1 MADKKVT
8 ALTDIGTG
16 IKATNVWMVI
26 DDVAT
31 TPVNKKVTVANFLKY
46 LPSYIGFADTPQAI
60 STSVAVDVTSY
71 CTTITCGAGNLTGGL
86 AAGTV
91 GQIKY
96 ISMIVTTGGTFVL
109 TPTAAL
115 VGGTTLT
122 FAQAGDACT
131 LLFTDASNGWSV
143 VGNNGVVL
151 A

>member
-46 LPSYIGFADTPQAI
+46 LPSYIGFAGTPQAI
-60 STSVAVDVTSY
+60 STSVAVNVTDY
-71 CTTITCGAGNLTGGL
+71 CSTITCGAGNLTGAL

-91 GQIKY
+91 GQTKY
-96 ISMIVTTGGTFVL
+96 ITMIATTGGTFVC
-109 TPTAAL
+109 TPATL
-115 VGGTTLT
+115 NGGTTLT
-122 FAQAGDACT
+122 FAQDGDACT
-131 LLFTDASNGWSV
+131 LLFTDATNGWSV
-143 VGNNGVVL
+143 VGNNGVAV

>member
-16 IKATNVWMVI
+16 ITAADVWMVI
-26 DDVAT
+26 ADVAS
-31 TPVNKKVTVANFLKY
+31 TPVNKKITVANFLKY
-46 LPSYIGFADTPQAI
+46 LPSYIGFSGTPQAI
-60 STSVAVDVTSY
+60 TTSAAIDVAAY

-86 AAGTV
+86 PAGTV
-91 GQIKY
+91 GQVKFITLLA
-96 ISMIVTTGGTFVL
+96 TTGGTFVC

>member
-46 LPSYIGFADTPQAI
+46 LPSFIGFSGTPQAI
-60 STSVAVDVTSY
+60 TTSTAVNVTDY
-71 CTTITCGAGNLTGGL
+71 CTTIVTGAGNLTGGL
-86 AAGTV
+86 PNGTAGQV
-91 GQIKY
+91 KY
-96 ISMIVTTGGTFVL
+96 ITMITDGGGTFVC
-109 TPTAAL
+109 TPTTL
-115 VGGTTLT
+115 NGGTTLT
-122 FAQAGDACT
+122 FAQDGDACT
-131 LLFTDASNGWSV
+131 LLFTDATNGWSV
-143 VGNNGVVL
+143 VGNNGVAV

>member
-46 LPSYIGFADTPQAI
+46 LPSFVGFGGTPQAI
-60 STSVAVDVTSY
+60 TTSAAVNVTDY
-71 CTTITCGAGNLTGGL
+71 CTTLTCGAGNLTGGL
-86 AAGTV
+86 PAGIV
-91 GQIKY
+91 GQTKY
-96 ISMIVTTGGTFVL
+96 VTMIATSGGTFVC
-109 TPTAAL
+109 TPTTL
-115 VGGTTLT
+115 NGGTTLT
-122 FAQAGDACT
+122 FAQDGDACT
-131 LLFTDASNGWSV
+131 LLYTDATNGWSV
-143 VGNNGVVL
+143 VGNNGVAV